1 MIAFMKKYFYFMYLY
16 IKNMVCYRCKLAV
29 ESELKRLD
37 LHPLKVELGE
47 VFIKEAVLSK
57 QQQHQLSFNLKAL
70 GFELL
75 DDKRKKIIEHIKTL
89 IIQTVHYNKE
99 QPLKNYSALIS
110 EDLHHDYSYLS
121 KLFSETEGIT
131 IEQFII
137 NQKIEKAKELL
148 VYDEMNLSEIAL
160 ELGYSNVAHLSSQ
173 FKRITGFTPT
183 QFKKSGI
190 HHRKML
196 DEV

>member
-1 MIAFMKKYFYFMYLY
+1 MNLF

-29 ESELKRLD
+29 ENELKKLK

-47 VFIKEAVLSK
+47 VVLKEDSITDE
-57 QQQHQLSFNLKAL
+57 QRHQLSANLKQL

-75 DDKRKKIIEHIKTL
+75 DDKRKKIIEQIKTL
-89 IIQTVHYNKE
+89 IIQSIHYNKE
-99 QPLKNYSALIS
+99 QPAKNYSSFIA
-110 EDLHHDYSYLS
+110 ENLHHDYSYLS

-137 NQKIEKAKELL
+137 NQKIEKVKELL
-148 VYDEMNLSEIAL
+148 VYDEKNLSEIAFDV
-160 ELGYSNVAHLSSQ
+160 GYSSVAHLSSQ
-173 FKRITGFTPT
+173 FKKITGLTPSA
-183 QFKKSGI
+183 FKQSGI
-190 HHRKML
+190 HHRKTL